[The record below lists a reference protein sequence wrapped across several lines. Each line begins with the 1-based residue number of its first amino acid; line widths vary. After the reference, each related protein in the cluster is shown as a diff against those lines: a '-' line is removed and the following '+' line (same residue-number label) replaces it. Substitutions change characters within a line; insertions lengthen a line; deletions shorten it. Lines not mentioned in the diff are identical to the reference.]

1 LIKTIYLI
9 IDLIFLGVLIFGII
23 QSKKHSFLAGFYSF
37 LILLLLRLYSFVAP
51 YTTKL
56 IIDNVSEPPLGSSI
70 GEFIA
75 FINIIPRTLNLIA
88 FSILIIGLYHRLK
101 N

>member
-1 LIKTIYLI
+1 MIKTIYLL
-9 IDLIFLGVLIFGII
+9 IDLIFLGLLIFGLIK
-23 QSKKHSFLAGFYSF
+23 SKKYSFLAGFYSF
-37 LILLLLRLYSFVAP
+37 LILLLLRLYSFVTP

-56 IIDNVSEPPLGSSI
+56 IIDNVSEPPFGFSI
-70 GEFIA
+70 GEFLA
-75 FINIIPRTLNLIA
+75 FINIIPKTLNLIA